1 LIKSKY
7 FTVLQNNLFQVNAA
21 LLNFPEKKSI
31 TVSTKIYFIMFLT
44 LIIIR
49 HFLEQQFKII
59 SEGSYD
65 PEDAIT
71 ICFSILKYNTSNC
84 NNSSQHYSFVCIYDQ
99 INQVLVSIR
108 DLPTQKLLKG
118 SLHHH
123 LYKVVQKI

>member
-1 LIKSKY
+1 
-7 FTVLQNNLFQVNAA
+7 
-21 LLNFPEKKSI
+21 
-31 TVSTKIYFIMFLT
+31 MFLT

-59 SEGSYD
+59 SEGSCD

-71 ICFSILKYNTSNC
+71 ICFSILKYMRIYFYFFPNC

-108 DLPTQKLLKG
+108 DLPTQKLVKG

-123 LYKVVQKI
+123 LYKVVHKI